1 MYVFGVIPIG
11 VRELYF
17 ERIDQNG
24 CRIVTRESDPLVRSW
39 NYTIT
44 ITPIGPNRS
53 KYRDVIDIDAGHLTV
68 LVWVWTNWFYRHRQR
83 RWRALTRTL

>member
-1 MYVFGVIPIG
+1 MRCKERSPPHVIWPLARITTSGLPDLPEQWRQGQKVQCRVYVFGVIPIG

-39 NYTIT
+39 NYTDH
-44 ITPIGPNRS
+44 NHA
-53 KYRDVIDIDAGHLTV
+53 D
-68 LVWVWTNWFYRHRQR
+68 
-83 RWRALTRTL
+83 RTE